1 MKLQSRSTCFLERPR
16 AKSEELMI
24 VKQKFPHQML
34 DAQKNKR
41 QRLSSDS
48 YLQNTKINDEL
59 TEKNQTIN
67 RRNTTN
73 SILTA
78 PNLVQNMCGGSGPS
92 KTITDSKPETIVH
105 HQLTGSTTKQ
115 TGSSPDTKV
124 KILPPPPKA
133 FRDNYQNTTN
143 QEKVLTGND
152 LAFQDENIK
161 IKNNS
166 SQFHV
171 KTKENY
177 NSKNNIT
184 LLNNFKEDL
193 LNNMDPASSVPMRR
207 KAKEIDLGILT
218 DHSTSSLSRYVCK
231 FILYLNSIR
240 ILCT

>member
-41 QRLSSDS
+41 HRLSSDS
-48 YLQNTKINDEL
+48 YLQNTKDNDEL
-59 TEKNQTIN
+59 TEKNQTKN

-92 KTITDSKPETIVH
+92 KTITDNKPEVH

-143 QEKVLTGND
+143 QEKVLTGKD
-152 LAFQDENIK
+152 LAFQNNTSSSTENIK

-177 NSKNNIT
+177 SNSKNNIT
-184 LLNNFKEDL
+184 ILNNFKEDL

-218 DHSTSSLSRYVCK
+218 DHSTSSLSRYV
-231 FILYLNSIR
+231 SI
-240 ILCT
+240 

>member
-59 TEKNQTIN
+59 TEKNQTKN

-92 KTITDSKPETIVH
+92 KTTTDSKPETIVH
-105 HQLTGSTTKQ
+105 HQLTGSTAKQ

-133 FRDNYQNTTN
+133 FRDNYPNTTN
-143 QEKVLTGND
+143 QEKTLTGKD
-152 LAFQDENIK
+152 LAFQNNTSSSTENIK

-166 SQFHV
+166 SQFYV

-218 DHSTSSLSRYVCK
+218 DHSTSSLSRYVCM
-231 FILYLNSIR
+231 
-240 ILCT
+240 

>member
-1 MKLQSRSTCFLERPR
+1 
-16 AKSEELMI
+16 
-24 VKQKFPHQML
+24 ML

-48 YLQNTKINDEL
+48 YLQNTKNNDEL
-59 TEKNQTIN
+59 TEKNQTKN

-92 KTITDSKPETIVH
+92 KTTTDSKPETIVH

-133 FRDNYQNTTN
+133 FRDNYPNTTN
-143 QEKVLTGND
+143 QEKTLTGKD
-152 LAFQDENIK
+152 LAFQNNTSSSTENIK

-218 DHSTSSLSRYVCK
+218 DHSTSSLSRYVCM
-231 FILYLNSIR
+231 
-240 ILCT
+240 